1 MKQFRL
7 FLLSLLCAL
16 ITLPVMAQ
24 ESKGIQFF
32 KGTFAEALA
41 KAKAEGKPLF
51 VDFYAVWCGPCKK
64 MEKQIFT
71 LPEVGEYFNKNFISL
86 QLDAE
91 KPENVDIAKN
101 YKVEAFP
108 TLGIIDGDGKALS
121 INVGYMN
128 AQELLDMAKTA
139 MGEIK
144 GFEQLYKEYRQ
155 NPNDLTIQQDLLTMA
170 PQFLTTQDGM
180 DAEKW
185 VVRVRK
191 IYQKYI
197 ETKMADNSLINRK
210 DYIIIGYLGGDD
222 DETTDRLVDYIST
235 HLDAWLAAVGEPAA
249 YYVVEKNDERMLKL
263 VKKGDAS
270 YKDYLEKIR
279 TDYKKA
285 YDVIPVSSVTPYDKS
300 RDYFNALFAIYKNK
314 DVAEYLKLMRK
325 YLAGLGK
332 DANAA
337 DYAMAAQSLYYA
349 ADKKLRA
356 ADHEQAIEWLKIAI
370 PSEKV
375 LMNKINYLVMVGDS
389 YRELKKYSE
398 AEQYYKQAYGESLQM
413 GGELQQAQQMIQASV
428 LHKLSTLEL
437 LMR

>member
-1 MKQFRL
+1 MKQIRIFL
-7 FLLSLLCAL
+7 FAL
-16 ITLPVMAQ
+16 ICTVLALPAMAQ
-24 ESKGIQFF
+24 EGKGIQFF
-32 KGTFAEALA
+32 KGTFAQALA
-41 KAKAEGKPLF
+41 KAKSEGKPLF

-71 LPEVGEYFNKNFISL
+71 QPEVGEYFNKHFVAV

-91 KPENVDIAKN
+91 KPENVDVAKT

-108 TLGIIDGDGKALS
+108 TLGIFDGEGKALS

-128 AQELLDMAKTA
+128 AQELMAMAKTA
-139 MGEIK
+139 VGEVK

-155 NPNDLTIQQDLLTMA
+155 NPNDLTIQQDLLTLA

-191 IYQKYI
+191 IYQAYI
-197 ETKMADNSLINRK
+197 EKKMSDNSLINRK
-210 DYIIIGYLGGDD
+210 DYVIIGYLGGDD
-222 DETTDRLVDYIST
+222 EESTYRLVDYISNNM
-235 HLDAWLAAVGEPAA
+235 DAWMAAVGEPAA

-263 VKKGDAS
+263 VKKGDES
-270 YKDYLEKIR
+270 YKTYLEKIR

-285 YDVIPVSSVTPYDKS
+285 YDVIKFTSATPYDKS
-300 RDYFNALFAIYKNK
+300 RDYYNALFAIYKNK
-314 DVAEYLKLMRK
+314 DVAQYLKLMRQ
-325 YLAGLGK
+325 YLATLGA

-349 ADKKLRA
+349 AGNKLSA
-356 ADHEQAIEWLKIAI
+356 ADHEQAIEWLKVAI

-389 YRELKKYSE
+389 YRELKKYND

-413 GGELQQAQQMIQASV
+413 GELEQAQQMIQASV

-437 LMR
+437 LTR

>member
-1 MKQFRL
+1 MKQIRIFL
-7 FLLSLLCAL
+7 FALLCTVLAL
-16 ITLPVMAQ
+16 PAMAQ
-24 ESKGIQFF
+24 EGKGIQFF
-32 KGTFAEALA
+32 KGTFAQALA
-41 KAKAEGKPLF
+41 KAKSEGKPLF

-71 LPEVGEYFNKNFISL
+71 QPEVGEYFNKHFVAV

-91 KPENVDIAKN
+91 KPENVDVAKT

-108 TLGIIDGDGKALS
+108 TLGIFDGEGKALS

-128 AQELLDMAKTA
+128 AQELMAMAKTA
-139 MGEIK
+139 VGEVK

-155 NPNDLTIQQDLLTMA
+155 NPNDLTIQQDLLTLA

-191 IYQKYI
+191 IYQTYI
-197 ETKMADNSLINRK
+197 ETKMSDNSLINRK

-222 DETTDRLVDYIST
+222 EETTYRLVDYISKNM
-235 HLDAWLAAVGEPAA
+235 DAWMAAVGEPAA

-263 VKKGDAS
+263 VKKGDES
-270 YKDYLEKIR
+270 YKTYLEKIR

-285 YDVIPVSSVTPYDKS
+285 YDVIKFTSATPYDKS
-300 RDYFNALFAIYKNK
+300 RDYYNALFAIYKNK
-314 DVAEYLKLMRK
+314 DVAQYLKLMRQ
-325 YLAGLGK
+325 YLATLGA

-349 ADKKLRA
+349 AGNKLSA
-356 ADHEQAIEWLKIAI
+356 ADHEQAIEWLKVAI

-389 YRELKKYSE
+389 YRELKKYND

-413 GGELQQAQQMIQASV
+413 GELEQAQQMIQASV

-437 LMR
+437 LTR

>member
-1 MKQFRL
+1 
-7 FLLSLLCAL
+7 
-16 ITLPVMAQ
+16 MAQ
-24 ESKGIQFF
+24 EGKGIQFF
-32 KGTFAEALA
+32 KGTFAQALA
-41 KAKAEGKPLF
+41 KAKSEGKPLF

-71 LPEVGEYFNKNFISL
+71 QPEVGEYFNKHFVAV

-91 KPENVDIAKN
+91 KPENVDVAKT

-108 TLGIIDGDGKALS
+108 TLGIFDGEGKALS

-128 AQELLDMAKTA
+128 AQELMAMAKTA
-139 MGEIK
+139 VGEVK

-155 NPNDLTIQQDLLTMA
+155 NPNDLTIQQDLLTLA

-191 IYQKYI
+191 IYQAYI
-197 ETKMADNSLINRK
+197 EKKMSDNSLINRK

-222 DETTDRLVDYIST
+222 EETTYRLVDYISKNM
-235 HLDAWLAAVGEPAA
+235 DAWMAAVGEPAA

-263 VKKGDAS
+263 VKKGDES
-270 YKDYLEKIR
+270 YKTYLEKIR

-285 YDVIPVSSVTPYDKS
+285 YDVIKFTSASPYDKS
-300 RDYFNALFAIYKNK
+300 RDYYNALFAIYKNK
-314 DVAEYLKLMRK
+314 DVALYLKLMRQ
-325 YLAGLGK
+325 YLATLGA

-349 ADKKLRA
+349 AGNKLSA
-356 ADHEQAIEWLKIAI
+356 ADHEQAIEWLKVAI

-389 YRELKKYSE
+389 YRELKKYND

-413 GGELQQAQQMIQASV
+413 GELEQAQQMIQASV

-437 LMR
+437 LTR

>member
-1 MKQFRL
+1 MKQIRIFL
-7 FLLSLLCAL
+7 FALLCTFLAL
-16 ITLPVMAQ
+16 PTMAQ
-24 ESKGIQFF
+24 EGKGIQFF
-32 KGTFAEALA
+32 KGTFAQALA
-41 KAKAEGKPLF
+41 KAKSEGKPLF

-71 LPEVGEYFNKNFISL
+71 QPEVGEYFNKHFVAV

-91 KPENVDIAKN
+91 KPENVDVAKT

-108 TLGIIDGDGKALS
+108 TLGIFDGEGKALS

-128 AQELLDMAKTA
+128 AQELMAMAKTA
-139 MGEIK
+139 VGEVK

-155 NPNDLTIQQDLLTMA
+155 NPNDLTIQQDLLTLA

-191 IYQKYI
+191 IYQAYI
-197 ETKMADNSLINRK
+197 EKKMSDNSLINRK

-222 DETTDRLVDYIST
+222 EETTYRLVDYISKNM
-235 HLDAWLAAVGEPAA
+235 DAWMAAVGEPAA

-263 VKKGDAS
+263 VKKGDES
-270 YKDYLEKIR
+270 YKTYLEKIR

-285 YDVIPVSSVTPYDKS
+285 YDVIKFTSATPYDKS
-300 RDYFNALFAIYKNK
+300 RDYYNALFAIYKNK
-314 DVAEYLKLMRK
+314 DVALYLKLMRQ
-325 YLAGLGK
+325 YLATLGA

-349 ADKKLRA
+349 AGNKLSA
-356 ADHEQAIEWLKIAI
+356 ADHEQAIEWLKVAI

-389 YRELKKYSE
+389 YRELKKYNE

-413 GGELQQAQQMIQASV
+413 GELEQAQQMIQASV

-437 LMR
+437 LTR

>member
-1 MKQFRL
+1 MKQIRIFL
-7 FLLSLLCAL
+7 FALLCTVLAL
-16 ITLPVMAQ
+16 PAMAQ
-24 ESKGIQFF
+24 EGKGIQFF
-32 KGTFAEALA
+32 KGTFAQALA
-41 KAKAEGKPLF
+41 KAKSEGKPLF

-71 LPEVGEYFNKNFISL
+71 QPEVGEYFNKHFVAL

-91 KPENVDIAKN
+91 KPENVDVAKT

-108 TLGIIDGDGKALS
+108 TLGIFDGEGKALS

-128 AQELLDMAKTA
+128 AQELMAMAKTA
-139 MGEIK
+139 VGEVK

-155 NPNDLTIQQDLLTMA
+155 NPNDLTIQQDLLTLA

-191 IYQKYI
+191 IYQAYI
-197 ETKMADNSLINRK
+197 EKKMSDNSLINRK
-210 DYIIIGYLGGDD
+210 DYVIIGYLGGDD
-222 DETTDRLVDYIST
+222 EESTYRLVDYISNNM
-235 HLDAWLAAVGEPAA
+235 DAWMAAVGEPAA

-263 VKKGDAS
+263 VKKGDES
-270 YKDYLEKIR
+270 YKTYLEKIR

-285 YDVIPVSSVTPYDKS
+285 YDVIKFTSATPYDKS
-300 RDYFNALFAIYKNK
+300 RDYYNALFAIYKNK
-314 DVAEYLKLMRK
+314 DVAQYLKLMRQ
-325 YLAGLGK
+325 YLATLGA

-349 ADKKLRA
+349 AGNKLSA
-356 ADHEQAIEWLKIAI
+356 ADHEQAIEWLKMAI

-389 YRELKKYSE
+389 YRELKKYKE

-413 GGELQQAQQMIQASV
+413 GELEQAQQMIQASV

>member
-1 MKQFRL
+1 
-7 FLLSLLCAL
+7 
-16 ITLPVMAQ
+16 MAQ
-24 ESKGIQFF
+24 EGKGIQFF
-32 KGTFAEALA
+32 KGTFAQALA
-41 KAKAEGKPLF
+41 KAKSEGKPLF

-71 LPEVGEYFNKNFISL
+71 QPEVGEYFNKHFVAV

-91 KPENVDIAKN
+91 KPENVDVAKT

-108 TLGIIDGDGKALS
+108 TLGIFDGEGKALS

-128 AQELLDMAKTA
+128 AQELMAMAKTA
-139 MGEIK
+139 VGEVK

-155 NPNDLTIQQDLLTMA
+155 NPNDLTIQQDLLTLA

-191 IYQKYI
+191 IYQAYI
-197 ETKMADNSLINRK
+197 EKKMSDNSLINRK

-222 DETTDRLVDYIST
+222 EETTYRLVDYISKNM
-235 HLDAWLAAVGEPAA
+235 DAWMAAVGEPAA

-263 VKKGDAS
+263 VKKGDEN
-270 YKDYLEKIR
+270 YKTYLEKIR

-285 YDVIPVSSVTPYDKS
+285 YDVIKFTSATPYDKS
-300 RDYFNALFAIYKNK
+300 RDYYNALFAIYKNK
-314 DVAEYLKLMRK
+314 DVAQYLKLMRQ
-325 YLAGLGK
+325 YLATLGA

-349 ADKKLRA
+349 AGNKLSA
-356 ADHEQAIEWLKIAI
+356 ADHEQAIEWLKVAI

-389 YRELKKYSE
+389 YRELKKYNE

-413 GGELQQAQQMIQASV
+413 GELEQAQQMIQASV

-437 LMR
+437 LTR

>member
-1 MKQFRL
+1 MKQIRIFL
-7 FLLSLLCAL
+7 FALLCTVLAL
-16 ITLPVMAQ
+16 PAMAQ
-24 ESKGIQFF
+24 EGKGIQFF
-32 KGTFAEALA
+32 KGTFAQALA
-41 KAKAEGKPLF
+41 KAKSEGKPLF

-71 LPEVGEYFNKNFISL
+71 QPEVGEYFNKHFVAV

-91 KPENVDIAKN
+91 KPENVDAAKT

-108 TLGIIDGDGKALS
+108 TLGIFDGEGKALS

-128 AQELLDMAKTA
+128 AQELMAMAKTA
-139 MGEIK
+139 VGEVK

-155 NPNDLTIQQDLLTMA
+155 NPNDLTIQQDLLTLA

-191 IYQKYI
+191 IYQTYI
-197 ETKMADNSLINRK
+197 EKKMSDNSLINRK

-222 DETTDRLVDYIST
+222 EETTYRLVDYISKNM
-235 HLDAWLAAVGEPAA
+235 DAWMAAVGEPAA

-263 VKKGDAS
+263 VKKGDES
-270 YKDYLEKIR
+270 YKTYLEKIR

-285 YDVIPVSSVTPYDKS
+285 YDVIKFTSATPYDKS
-300 RDYFNALFAIYKNK
+300 RDYYNALFAIYKNK
-314 DVAEYLKLMRK
+314 DVAQYLKLMRQ
-325 YLAGLGK
+325 YLATLGA

-349 ADKKLRA
+349 AGNKLSA
-356 ADHEQAIEWLKIAI
+356 ADHEQAIEWLKVAI

-389 YRELKKYSE
+389 YRELKKYNE

-413 GGELQQAQQMIQASV
+413 GELEQAQQMIQASV

-437 LMR
+437 LTR

>member
-1 MKQFRL
+1 MKQIRIFL
-7 FLLSLLCAL
+7 FALLCTVLAL
-16 ITLPVMAQ
+16 PAMAQ
-24 ESKGIQFF
+24 EGKGIQFF
-32 KGTFAEALA
+32 KGTFAQALA
-41 KAKAEGKPLF
+41 KAKSEGKPLF

-71 LPEVGEYFNKNFISL
+71 QPEVGEYFNKHFVAV

-91 KPENVDIAKN
+91 KPENVDVAKT

-108 TLGIIDGDGKALS
+108 TLGIFDGEGKALS

-128 AQELLDMAKTA
+128 AQELMAMAKTA
-139 MGEIK
+139 VGEVK

-155 NPNDLTIQQDLLTMA
+155 NPNDLTIQQDLLTLA

-191 IYQKYI
+191 IYQAYI
-197 ETKMADNSLINRK
+197 EKKMSDNSLINRK

-222 DETTDRLVDYIST
+222 EESTYRLVDYISKNM
-235 HLDAWLAAVGEPAA
+235 DAWMAAVGEPAA

-263 VKKGDAS
+263 VKKGDES
-270 YKDYLEKIR
+270 YKTYLEKIR

-285 YDVIPVSSVTPYDKS
+285 YDVIKFTSATPYDKS
-300 RDYFNALFAIYKNK
+300 RDYYNALFAIYKNK
-314 DVAEYLKLMRK
+314 DVAQYLKLMRQ
-325 YLAGLGK
+325 YLATLGA

-349 ADKKLRA
+349 AGNKLSA
-356 ADHEQAIEWLKIAI
+356 ADHEQAIEWLKVAI

-389 YRELKKYSE
+389 YRELKKYKE

-413 GGELQQAQQMIQASV
+413 GELEQAQQMIQASV

>member
-1 MKQFRL
+1 MKQIRIFL
-7 FLLSLLCAL
+7 FALLCTVLAL
-16 ITLPVMAQ
+16 PAMAQ
-24 ESKGIQFF
+24 EGKGIQFF
-32 KGTFAEALA
+32 KGTFAQALA

-71 LPEVGEYFNKNFISL
+71 QPEVGEYFNKHFVAV

-91 KPENVDIAKN
+91 KPENVDVAKT

-108 TLGIIDGDGKALS
+108 TLGIFDGEGKALS

-128 AQELLDMAKTA
+128 AQELLAMAKTA
-139 MGEIK
+139 VGEVK

-155 NPNDLTIQQDLLTMA
+155 NPNDLTIQQDLLTLA

-191 IYQKYI
+191 IYQTYI
-197 ETKMADNSLINRK
+197 DKKMSDNSLINRK

-222 DETTDRLVDYIST
+222 EETTYRLVDYISKNM
-235 HLDAWLAAVGEPAA
+235 DAWMAAVGEPAA

-263 VKKGDAS
+263 VKKGDES
-270 YKDYLEKIR
+270 YKTYLEKIR

-285 YDVIPVSSVTPYDKS
+285 YDVIKFTSATPYDKS
-300 RDYFNALFAIYKNK
+300 RDYYNALFAIYKNK
-314 DVAEYLKLMRK
+314 DVAQYLKLMRQ
-325 YLAGLGK
+325 YLATLGA

-349 ADKKLRA
+349 AGNKLSA
-356 ADHEQAIEWLKIAI
+356 ADHEQAIEWLKMAI

-389 YRELKKYSE
+389 YRELKKYKE

-413 GGELQQAQQMIQASV
+413 GELEQAQQMIQASV

>member
-1 MKQFRL
+1 MKQIRIFL
-7 FLLSLLCAL
+7 FALLCTFLAL
-16 ITLPVMAQ
+16 PAMAQ
-24 ESKGIQFF
+24 EGKGIQFF
-32 KGTFAEALA
+32 KGTFAQALA
-41 KAKAEGKPLF
+41 KAKSEGKPLF

-71 LPEVGEYFNKNFISL
+71 QPEVGEYFNKHFVAV

-91 KPENVDIAKN
+91 KPENVDAAKT

-108 TLGIIDGDGKALS
+108 TLGIFDGEGKALS

-128 AQELLDMAKTA
+128 AQELLAMAKTA
-139 MGEIK
+139 VGEVK

-155 NPNDLTIQQDLLTMA
+155 NPNDLTIQQDLLTLA

-191 IYQKYI
+191 IYQAYI
-197 ETKMADNSLINRK
+197 EKKMSDNSLINRK
-210 DYIIIGYLGGDD
+210 DYIIISYLGGDD
-222 DETTDRLVDYIST
+222 EETTYRLVDYISKNMDT
-235 HLDAWLAAVGEPAA
+235 WMAAVGEPAA

-263 VKKGDAS
+263 VKKGDES
-270 YKDYLEKIR
+270 YKTYLEKIR

-285 YDVIPVSSVTPYDKS
+285 YDVIKFTSATPYDKS
-300 RDYFNALFAIYKNK
+300 RDYYNALFAIYKNK
-314 DVAEYLKLMRK
+314 DVALYLKLMRQ
-325 YLAGLGK
+325 YLATLGA

-349 ADKKLRA
+349 AGNKLSA
-356 ADHEQAIEWLKIAI
+356 ADHEQAIEWLKVAI

-389 YRELKKYSE
+389 YRELKKYNE

-413 GGELQQAQQMIQASV
+413 GELEQAQQMIQASV

-437 LMR
+437 LTR

>member
-1 MKQFRL
+1 MKQIRIFL
-7 FLLSLLCAL
+7 FALLCTVLAL
-16 ITLPVMAQ
+16 PAMAQ
-24 ESKGIQFF
+24 EGKGIQFF
-32 KGTFAEALA
+32 KGTFAQALA
-41 KAKAEGKPLF
+41 KAKSEGKPLF

-71 LPEVGEYFNKNFISL
+71 QPEVGEYFNKHFVAV

-91 KPENVDIAKN
+91 KPENVDVAKT

-108 TLGIIDGDGKALS
+108 TLGIFDGEGKALS

-128 AQELLDMAKTA
+128 AQELMAMAKTA
-139 MGEIK
+139 VGEVK

-155 NPNDLTIQQDLLTMA
+155 NPNDLTIQQDLLTLA

-191 IYQKYI
+191 IYQTYI
-197 ETKMADNSLINRK
+197 EKKMSDNSLINRK

-222 DETTDRLVDYIST
+222 EETTYRLVDYISKNM
-235 HLDAWLAAVGEPAA
+235 DAWMAAVGEPAA

-263 VKKGDAS
+263 VKKGDES
-270 YKDYLEKIR
+270 YKTYLEKIR

-285 YDVIPVSSVTPYDKS
+285 YDVIKFTSATPYDKS
-300 RDYFNALFAIYKNK
+300 RDYYNALFAIYKNK
-314 DVAEYLKLMRK
+314 DVAQYLKLMRQ
-325 YLAGLGK
+325 YLATLGA

-349 ADKKLRA
+349 AGNKLSA
-356 ADHEQAIEWLKIAI
+356 ADHEQAIEWLKVAI

-389 YRELKKYSE
+389 YRELKKYNE

-413 GGELQQAQQMIQASV
+413 GELEQAQQMIQASV

-437 LMR
+437 LTR

>member
-1 MKQFRL
+1 MKQIRIFL
-7 FLLSLLCAL
+7 FALLCTFLAL
-16 ITLPVMAQ
+16 PTMAQ
-24 ESKGIQFF
+24 EGKGIQFF
-32 KGTFAEALA
+32 KGTFAQALA
-41 KAKAEGKPLF
+41 KAKSEGKPLF

-71 LPEVGEYFNKNFISL
+71 QPEVGEYFNKHFVAV

-91 KPENVDIAKN
+91 KPENVDAAKT

-108 TLGIIDGDGKALS
+108 TLGIFDGEGKALS

-128 AQELLDMAKTA
+128 AQELMAMAKTA
-139 MGEIK
+139 VGEVK

-155 NPNDLTIQQDLLTMA
+155 NPNDLTIQQDLLTLA

-191 IYQKYI
+191 IYQAYI
-197 ETKMADNSLINRK
+197 EKKMSDNSLINRK

-222 DETTDRLVDYIST
+222 EETTYRLVDYISKNM
-235 HLDAWLAAVGEPAA
+235 DAWMAAVGEPAA

-263 VKKGDAS
+263 VKKGDES
-270 YKDYLEKIR
+270 YKTYLEKIR

-285 YDVIPVSSVTPYDKS
+285 YDVIKFTSATPYDKS
-300 RDYFNALFAIYKNK
+300 RDYYNALFAIYKNK
-314 DVAEYLKLMRK
+314 DVALYLKLMRQ
-325 YLAGLGK
+325 YLATLGA

-349 ADKKLRA
+349 AGNKLSA
-356 ADHEQAIEWLKIAI
+356 ADHEQAIEWLKVAI

-389 YRELKKYSE
+389 YRELKKYND

-413 GGELQQAQQMIQASV
+413 GELEQAQQMIQASV

-437 LMR
+437 LTR

>member
-1 MKQFRL
+1 MKQIRIFL
-7 FLLSLLCAL
+7 FALLCTVLAL
-16 ITLPVMAQ
+16 PAMAQ
-24 ESKGIQFF
+24 EGKGIQFF
-32 KGTFAEALA
+32 KGTFAQALA

-71 LPEVGEYFNKNFISL
+71 QPEVGEYFNKHFIAL

-91 KPENVDIAKN
+91 KPENVDVAKT

-108 TLGIIDGDGKALS
+108 TLGIFDGEGKALS

-128 AQELLDMAKTA
+128 AQELMAMAKTA
-139 MGEIK
+139 VGEVK

-155 NPNDLTIQQDLLTMA
+155 NPNDLTIQQDLLTLA

-191 IYQKYI
+191 IYQAYI
-197 ETKMADNSLINRK
+197 EKKMSDNSLINRK

-222 DETTDRLVDYIST
+222 EETIYRLVDYISKNM
-235 HLDAWLAAVGEPAA
+235 DAWMAAVGEPAA

-263 VKKGDAS
+263 VKKGDES
-270 YKDYLEKIR
+270 YKTYLEKIR

-285 YDVIPVSSVTPYDKS
+285 YDVIKFTSATPYDKS
-300 RDYFNALFAIYKNK
+300 RDYYNALFAIYKNK
-314 DVAEYLKLMRK
+314 DVAQYLKLMRQ
-325 YLAGLGK
+325 YLATLGA

-349 ADKKLRA
+349 AGNKLSA
-356 ADHEQAIEWLKIAI
+356 ADHEQAIEWLKVAI

-389 YRELKKYSE
+389 YRELKKYNE

-413 GGELQQAQQMIQASV
+413 GELEQAQQMIQASV

-437 LMR
+437 LTR

>member
-1 MKQFRL
+1 MKQIRIFL
-7 FLLSLLCAL
+7 FALLCTVLAL
-16 ITLPVMAQ
+16 PAMAQ
-24 ESKGIQFF
+24 EGKGIQFF
-32 KGTFAEALA
+32 KGTFAQALA

-71 LPEVGEYFNKNFISL
+71 QPEVGEYFNKHFIAL

-91 KPENVDIAKN
+91 KPENVDVAKT

-108 TLGIIDGDGKALS
+108 TLGIFDGEGKALS

-128 AQELLDMAKTA
+128 AQELMAMAKTA
-139 MGEIK
+139 VGEVK

-155 NPNDLTIQQDLLTMA
+155 NPNDLTIQQDLLTLA

-191 IYQKYI
+191 IYQAYI
-197 ETKMADNSLINRK
+197 EKKMSDNSLINRK
-210 DYIIIGYLGGDD
+210 DYIIIGYLGGRRIIKKY
-222 DETTDRLVDYIST
+222 RLVDYISKNM
-235 HLDAWLAAVGEPAA
+235 DAWMAAVGEPAA

-263 VKKGDAS
+263 VKKGDES
-270 YKDYLEKIR
+270 YKTYLEKIR

-285 YDVIPVSSVTPYDKS
+285 YDVIKFTSATPYDKS
-300 RDYFNALFAIYKNK
+300 RDYYNALFAIYKNK
-314 DVAEYLKLMRK
+314 DVAQYLKLMRQ
-325 YLAGLGK
+325 YLATLGA

-349 ADKKLRA
+349 AGNKLSA
-356 ADHEQAIEWLKIAI
+356 ADHEQAIEWLKVAI

-389 YRELKKYSE
+389 YRELKKYNE

-413 GGELQQAQQMIQASV
+413 GELEQAQQMIQASV

-437 LMR
+437 LTR

>member
-1 MKQFRL
+1 MKQIRIFL
-7 FLLSLLCAL
+7 FALLCTFLAL
-16 ITLPVMAQ
+16 PTMAQ
-24 ESKGIQFF
+24 EGKGIQFF
-32 KGTFAEALA
+32 KGTFAQALA
-41 KAKAEGKPLF
+41 KAKSEGKPLF

-71 LPEVGEYFNKNFISL
+71 QPEVGEYFNKHFVAV

-91 KPENVDIAKN
+91 KPENVDAAKT

-108 TLGIIDGDGKALS
+108 TLGIFDGEGKALS

-128 AQELLDMAKTA
+128 AQELMAMAKTA
-139 MGEIK
+139 VGEVK

-155 NPNDLTIQQDLLTMA
+155 NPNDLTIQQDLLTLA

-191 IYQKYI
+191 IYQAYI
-197 ETKMADNSLINRK
+197 EKKMSDNSLINRK

-222 DETTDRLVDYIST
+222 EETTYRLVDYISNNM
-235 HLDAWLAAVGEPAA
+235 DAWMAAVGEPAA

-263 VKKGDAS
+263 VKKGDES
-270 YKDYLEKIR
+270 YKTYLEKIR

-285 YDVIPVSSVTPYDKS
+285 YDVIKFTSATPYDKS
-300 RDYFNALFAIYKNK
+300 RDYYNALFAIYKNK
-314 DVAEYLKLMRK
+314 DVALYLKLMRQ
-325 YLAGLGK
+325 YLATLGA

-349 ADKKLRA
+349 AGNKLSA
-356 ADHEQAIEWLKIAI
+356 ADHEQAIEWLKMAI

-389 YRELKKYSE
+389 YRELKKYKE

-413 GGELQQAQQMIQASV
+413 GELEQAQQMIQASV

>member
-1 MKQFRL
+1 MKQIRIFL
-7 FLLSLLCAL
+7 FALLCTVLAL
-16 ITLPVMAQ
+16 PAMAQ
-24 ESKGIQFF
+24 EGKGIQFF
-32 KGTFAEALA
+32 KGTFAQALA
-41 KAKAEGKPLF
+41 KAKSEGKPLF

-71 LPEVGEYFNKNFISL
+71 QPEVGEYFNKHFVAV

-91 KPENVDIAKN
+91 KPENVDVAKT

-108 TLGIIDGDGKALS
+108 TLGIFDGEGKALS

-128 AQELLDMAKTA
+128 AQELLAMAKTA
-139 MGEIK
+139 VGEVK

-155 NPNDLTIQQDLLTMA
+155 NPNDLTIQQDLLTLA

-191 IYQKYI
+191 IYQAYI
-197 ETKMADNSLINRK
+197 EKKMSDNSLINRK

-222 DETTDRLVDYIST
+222 EESTYRLVDYISKNM
-235 HLDAWLAAVGEPAA
+235 DAWMAAVGEPAA

-263 VKKGDAS
+263 VKKGDES
-270 YKDYLEKIR
+270 YKTYLEKIR

-285 YDVIPVSSVTPYDKS
+285 YDVIKFTSATPYDKS
-300 RDYFNALFAIYKNK
+300 RDYYNALFAIYKNK
-314 DVAEYLKLMRK
+314 DVAQYLKLMRQ
-325 YLAGLGK
+325 YLATLGA

-349 ADKKLRA
+349 AGNKLSA
-356 ADHEQAIEWLKIAI
+356 ADHEQAVEWLKVAI

-389 YRELKKYSE
+389 YRELKKYNE

-413 GGELQQAQQMIQASV
+413 GELEQAQQMIQASV

-437 LMR
+437 LTR

>member
-1 MKQFRL
+1 MKHIRIFL
-7 FLLSLLCAL
+7 FALLCTVLAL
-16 ITLPVMAQ
+16 PAMAQ
-24 ESKGIQFF
+24 EGKGIQFF
-32 KGTFAEALA
+32 KGTFAQALA

-71 LPEVGEYFNKNFISL
+71 QPEVGEYFNKHFVAV

-91 KPENVDIAKN
+91 KPENVDVAKT

-108 TLGIIDGDGKALS
+108 TLGIFDGEGKALS

-128 AQELLDMAKTA
+128 AQELLAMAKTA
-139 MGEIK
+139 VGEVK

-155 NPNDLTIQQDLLTMA
+155 NPNDLTIQQDLLTLA

-191 IYQKYI
+191 IYQTYI
-197 ETKMADNSLINRK
+197 DKKMSDNSLINRK

-222 DETTDRLVDYIST
+222 EETTYRLVDYISKNM
-235 HLDAWLAAVGEPAA
+235 DAWMAAVGEPAA

-263 VKKGDAS
+263 VKKGDES
-270 YKDYLEKIR
+270 YKTYLEKIR

-285 YDVIPVSSVTPYDKS
+285 YDVIKFTSATPYDKS
-300 RDYFNALFAIYKNK
+300 RDYYNALFAIYKNK
-314 DVAEYLKLMRK
+314 DVAQYLKLMRQ
-325 YLAGLGK
+325 YLATLGA

-349 ADKKLRA
+349 AGNKLSA
-356 ADHEQAIEWLKIAI
+356 ADHEQAIEWLKVAI

-389 YRELKKYSE
+389 YRELKKYNE

-413 GGELQQAQQMIQASV
+413 GELEQAQQMIQASV

-437 LMR
+437 LTR

>member
-1 MKQFRL
+1 MKQIRIFL
-7 FLLSLLCAL
+7 FALLCTFLAL
-16 ITLPVMAQ
+16 PTMAQ
-24 ESKGIQFF
+24 EGKGIQFF
-32 KGTFAEALA
+32 KGTFAQALA
-41 KAKAEGKPLF
+41 KAKSEGKPLF

-71 LPEVGEYFNKNFISL
+71 QPEVGEYFNKHFVAV

-91 KPENVDIAKN
+91 KPENVDVAKT

-108 TLGIIDGDGKALS
+108 TLGIFDGEGKALS

-128 AQELLDMAKTA
+128 AQELMAMAKTA
-139 MGEIK
+139 VGEVK

-155 NPNDLTIQQDLLTMA
+155 NPNDLTIQQDLLTLA

-191 IYQKYI
+191 IYQTYI
-197 ETKMADNSLINRK
+197 EKKMSDNSLINRK

-222 DETTDRLVDYIST
+222 EETTYRLVDYISKNM
-235 HLDAWLAAVGEPAA
+235 DAWMAAVGEPAA

-263 VKKGDAS
+263 VKKGDES
-270 YKDYLEKIR
+270 YKTYLEKIR

-285 YDVIPVSSVTPYDKS
+285 YDVIKFTSATPYDKS
-300 RDYFNALFAIYKNK
+300 RDYYNALFAIYKNK
-314 DVAEYLKLMRK
+314 DVALYLKLMRQ
-325 YLAGLGK
+325 YLATLGA

-349 ADKKLRA
+349 AGNKLSA
-356 ADHEQAIEWLKIAI
+356 ADHEQAIEWLKVAI

-389 YRELKKYSE
+389 YRELKKYNE

-413 GGELQQAQQMIQASV
+413 GELEQAQQMIQASV

-437 LMR
+437 LTR

>member
-1 MKQFRL
+1 MKQIRIFL
-7 FLLSLLCAL
+7 FALLCTFLAL
-16 ITLPVMAQ
+16 PTMAQ
-24 ESKGIQFF
+24 EGKGIQFF
-32 KGTFAEALA
+32 KGTFAQALA
-41 KAKAEGKPLF
+41 KAKSEGKPLF

-71 LPEVGEYFNKNFISL
+71 QPEVGEYFNKHFVAV

-91 KPENVDIAKN
+91 KPENVDVAKT

-108 TLGIIDGDGKALS
+108 TLGIFDGEGKALS

-128 AQELLDMAKTA
+128 AQELMAMAKTA
-139 MGEIK
+139 VGEVK

-155 NPNDLTIQQDLLTMA
+155 NPNDLTIQQDLLTLA

-191 IYQKYI
+191 IYQAYI
-197 ETKMADNSLINRK
+197 EKKMSDNSLINRK

-222 DETTDRLVDYIST
+222 EETTYRLVDYISNNM
-235 HLDAWLAAVGEPAA
+235 DAWMAAVGEPAA

-263 VKKGDAS
+263 VKKGDES
-270 YKDYLEKIR
+270 YKTYLEKIR

-285 YDVIPVSSVTPYDKS
+285 YDVIKFTSATPYDKS
-300 RDYFNALFAIYKNK
+300 RDYYNALFAIYKNK
-314 DVAEYLKLMRK
+314 DVAQYLKLMRQ
-325 YLAGLGK
+325 YLATLGA

-337 DYAMAAQSLYYA
+337 DYAMAAQSLYSA
-349 ADKKLRA
+349 AGNKLSA
-356 ADHEQAIEWLKIAI
+356 ADHEQAIEWLKVAI

-389 YRELKKYSE
+389 YRELKKYNE

-413 GGELQQAQQMIQASV
+413 GELEQAQQMIQASV

-437 LMR
+437 LTR

>member
-1 MKQFRL
+1 
-7 FLLSLLCAL
+7 
-16 ITLPVMAQ
+16 
-24 ESKGIQFF
+24 
-32 KGTFAEALA
+32 
-41 KAKAEGKPLF
+41 
-51 VDFYAVWCGPCKK
+51 

-71 LPEVGEYFNKNFISL
+71 QPEVGEYFNKHFVAL

-91 KPENVDIAKN
+91 KPENVDVAKT

-108 TLGIIDGDGKALS
+108 TLGILDGEGKALS

-128 AQELLDMAKTA
+128 AQELMAMAKTA
-139 MGEIK
+139 VGEVK

-155 NPNDLTIQQDLLTMA
+155 NPNDLTIQQDLLTLA

-191 IYQKYI
+191 IYQAYI
-197 ETKMADNSLINRK
+197 EKKMSDNSLINRK
-210 DYIIIGYLGGDD
+210 DYVIIGYLGGDD
-222 DETTDRLVDYIST
+222 EESTYRLVDYISNNM
-235 HLDAWLAAVGEPAA
+235 DAWMAAVGEPAA

-263 VKKGDAS
+263 VKKGDES
-270 YKDYLEKIR
+270 YKTYLEKIR

-285 YDVIPVSSVTPYDKS
+285 YDVIKFTSATPYDKS
-300 RDYFNALFAIYKNK
+300 RDYYNALFAIYKNK
-314 DVAEYLKLMRK
+314 DVAQYLKLMRQ
-325 YLAGLGK
+325 YLATLGA

-349 ADKKLRA
+349 AGNKLSA
-356 ADHEQAIEWLKIAI
+356 ADHEQAIEWLKMAI

-389 YRELKKYSE
+389 YRELKKYKE

-413 GGELQQAQQMIQASV
+413 GELEQAQQMIQASV

>member
-1 MKQFRL
+1 MKQIRIFL
-7 FLLSLLCAL
+7 FALLCTFLAL
-16 ITLPVMAQ
+16 PTMAQ
-24 ESKGIQFF
+24 EGKGIQFF
-32 KGTFAEALA
+32 KGTFAQALA
-41 KAKAEGKPLF
+41 KAKSEGKPLF

-71 LPEVGEYFNKNFISL
+71 QPEVGEYFNKHFVAV

-91 KPENVDIAKN
+91 KPENVDAAKT

-108 TLGIIDGDGKALS
+108 TLGIFDGEGKALS

-128 AQELLDMAKTA
+128 AQELMAMAKTA
-139 MGEIK
+139 VGEVK

-155 NPNDLTIQQDLLTMA
+155 NPNDLTIQQDLLTLA

-191 IYQKYI
+191 IYQAYI
-197 ETKMADNSLINRK
+197 EKKMSDNSLINRK

-222 DETTDRLVDYIST
+222 EETTYRLVDYISNNM
-235 HLDAWLAAVGEPAA
+235 DAWMAAVGEPAA

-263 VKKGDAS
+263 VKKGDES
-270 YKDYLEKIR
+270 YKTYLEKIR

-285 YDVIPVSSVTPYDKS
+285 YDVIKFTSATPYDKS
-300 RDYFNALFAIYKNK
+300 RDYYNALFAIYKNK
-314 DVAEYLKLMRK
+314 DVAQYLKLMRQ
-325 YLAGLGK
+325 YLATLGA

-349 ADKKLRA
+349 AGNKLSA
-356 ADHEQAIEWLKIAI
+356 ADHEQAIEWLKVAI

-389 YRELKKYSE
+389 YRELKKYNE

-413 GGELQQAQQMIQASV
+413 GELEQAQQMIQASV

-437 LMR
+437 LTR

>member
-1 MKQFRL
+1 MKQIRIFL
-7 FLLSLLCAL
+7 FALLCTVLAL
-16 ITLPVMAQ
+16 PAMAQ
-24 ESKGIQFF
+24 EGKGIQFF
-32 KGTFAEALA
+32 KGTFAQALA
-41 KAKAEGKPLF
+41 KAKSEGKPLF

-71 LPEVGEYFNKNFISL
+71 QPEVGEYFNKHFVAV

-91 KPENVDIAKN
+91 KPENVDVAKT

-108 TLGIIDGDGKALS
+108 TLGIFDGEGKALS

-128 AQELLDMAKTA
+128 AQELMAMAKTA
-139 MGEIK
+139 VGEVK
-144 GFEQLYKEYRQ
+144 GFEQLYKDYRQ
-155 NPNDLTIQQDLLTMA
+155 NPNDLTIQQDLLTLA

-191 IYQKYI
+191 IYQAYI
-197 ETKMADNSLINRK
+197 EKKMSDNSLINRK

-222 DETTDRLVDYIST
+222 EETTYRLVDYISKNM
-235 HLDAWLAAVGEPAA
+235 DAWMAAVGEPAA

-263 VKKGDAS
+263 VKKGDES
-270 YKDYLEKIR
+270 YKTYLEKIR

-285 YDVIPVSSVTPYDKS
+285 YDVIKFTSATPYDKS
-300 RDYFNALFAIYKNK
+300 RDYYNALFAIYKNK
-314 DVAEYLKLMRK
+314 DVAQYLKLMRQ
-325 YLAGLGK
+325 YLATLGA

-349 ADKKLRA
+349 AGNKLSA
-356 ADHEQAIEWLKIAI
+356 ADHEQAIEWLKVAI

-389 YRELKKYSE
+389 YRELKKYNE

-413 GGELQQAQQMIQASV
+413 GELEQAQQMIQASV

-437 LMR
+437 LTR

>member
-1 MKQFRL
+1 MKQIRIFL
-7 FLLSLLCAL
+7 FALLCTVLAL
-16 ITLPVMAQ
+16 PAMAQ
-24 ESKGIQFF
+24 EGKGIQFF
-32 KGTFAEALA
+32 KGTFAQALA
-41 KAKAEGKPLF
+41 KAKSEGKPLF

-71 LPEVGEYFNKNFISL
+71 QPEVGEYFNKHFVAI

-91 KPENVDIAKN
+91 KPENVDVAKT

-108 TLGIIDGDGKALS
+108 TLGIFDGEGKALS

-128 AQELLDMAKTA
+128 AQELMAMAKTA
-139 MGEIK
+139 VGEVK

-155 NPNDLTIQQDLLTMA
+155 NPNDLTIQQDLLTLA
-170 PQFLTTQDGM
+170 PQLLTTQDGM

-191 IYQKYI
+191 IYQAYI
-197 ETKMADNSLINRK
+197 DKKMSDNSLINRK

-222 DETTDRLVDYIST
+222 EETTYRLVDYISKNM
-235 HLDAWLAAVGEPAA
+235 DAWMAAVGEPAA

-263 VKKGDAS
+263 VKKGDES
-270 YKDYLEKIR
+270 YKTYLEKIR

-285 YDVIPVSSVTPYDKS
+285 YDVIKFTSATPYDKS
-300 RDYFNALFAIYKNK
+300 RDYYNALFAIYKNK
-314 DVAEYLKLMRK
+314 DVAQYLKLMRQ
-325 YLAGLGK
+325 YLATLGA

-349 ADKKLRA
+349 AGNKLSA
-356 ADHEQAIEWLKIAI
+356 ADHEQAIEWLKVAI

-389 YRELKKYSE
+389 YRELKKYNE

-413 GGELQQAQQMIQASV
+413 GELEQAQQMIQASV

-437 LMR
+437 LTR

>member
-1 MKQFRL
+1 MKQIRIFL
-7 FLLSLLCAL
+7 FALLCTFLAL
-16 ITLPVMAQ
+16 PTMAQ
-24 ESKGIQFF
+24 EGKGIQFF
-32 KGTFAEALA
+32 KGTFAQALA
-41 KAKAEGKPLF
+41 KAKSEGKPLF

-71 LPEVGEYFNKNFISL
+71 QPEVGEYFNKHFVAV

-91 KPENVDIAKN
+91 KSENVDAAKT

-108 TLGIIDGDGKALS
+108 TLGIFDGEGKALS

-128 AQELLDMAKTA
+128 AQELMAMAKTA
-139 MGEIK
+139 VGEVK

-155 NPNDLTIQQDLLTMA
+155 NPNDLTIQQDLLTLA

-191 IYQKYI
+191 IYQAYI
-197 ETKMADNSLINRK
+197 EKKMSDNSLINRK
-210 DYIIIGYLGGDD
+210 DYVIIGYLGGDD
-222 DETTDRLVDYIST
+222 EESTYRLVDYISNNM
-235 HLDAWLAAVGEPAA
+235 DAWMAAVGEPAA

-263 VKKGDAS
+263 VKKGDES
-270 YKDYLEKIR
+270 YKTYLEKIR

-285 YDVIPVSSVTPYDKS
+285 YDVIKFTSATPYDKS
-300 RDYFNALFAIYKNK
+300 RDYYNALFAIYKNK
-314 DVAEYLKLMRK
+314 DVAQYLKLMRQ
-325 YLAGLGK
+325 YLATLGA

-349 ADKKLRA
+349 AGNKLSA
-356 ADHEQAIEWLKIAI
+356 ADHEQAIEWLKVAI

-389 YRELKKYSE
+389 YRELKKYNE

-413 GGELQQAQQMIQASV
+413 GELEQAQQMIQASV

-437 LMR
+437 LTR

>member
-1 MKQFRL
+1 MKQIRIFL
-7 FLLSLLCAL
+7 FALLCTVLAL
-16 ITLPVMAQ
+16 PAMAQ
-24 ESKGIQFF
+24 EGKGIQFF
-32 KGTFAEALA
+32 KGTFAQALA
-41 KAKAEGKPLF
+41 KAKSEGKPLF

-71 LPEVGEYFNKNFISL
+71 QPEVGEYFNKHFVAV

-91 KPENVDIAKN
+91 KPENVDVAKT

-108 TLGIIDGDGKALS
+108 TLGIFDGEGKALS

-128 AQELLDMAKTA
+128 AQELMAMAKTA
-139 MGEIK
+139 VGEVK

-155 NPNDLTIQQDLLTMA
+155 NPNDLTIQQDLLTLA

-191 IYQKYI
+191 IYQAYI
-197 ETKMADNSLINRK
+197 EKKMSDNSLINRK

-222 DETTDRLVDYIST
+222 EESTYRLVDYISKNM
-235 HLDAWLAAVGEPAA
+235 DAWMAAVGEPAA

-263 VKKGDAS
+263 VKKGDES
-270 YKDYLEKIR
+270 YKTYLEKIR

-285 YDVIPVSSVTPYDKS
+285 YDVIKFTSATPYDKS
-300 RDYFNALFAIYKNK
+300 RDYYNALFAIYKNK
-314 DVAEYLKLMRK
+314 DVAQYLKLMRQ
-325 YLAGLGK
+325 YLATLGA

-349 ADKKLRA
+349 AGNKLSA
-356 ADHEQAIEWLKIAI
+356 ADHEQAIEWLKVAI

-375 LMNKINYLVMVGDS
+375 LMNKINYLVMIGDS
-389 YRELKKYSE
+389 YRELKKYNE

-413 GGELQQAQQMIQASV
+413 GELEQAQQMIQASV

-437 LMR
+437 LTR

>member
-1 MKQFRL
+1 MKQIRIFL
-7 FLLSLLCAL
+7 FALLCTVLAL
-16 ITLPVMAQ
+16 PAMAQ
-24 ESKGIQFF
+24 EGKGIQFF
-32 KGTFAEALA
+32 KGTFAQALA
-41 KAKAEGKPLF
+41 KAKSEGKPLF

-71 LPEVGEYFNKNFISL
+71 QPEVGEYFNKHFVAV

-91 KPENVDIAKN
+91 KPENVDVAKT

-108 TLGIIDGDGKALS
+108 TLGIFDGEGKALS

-128 AQELLDMAKTA
+128 AQELMAMAKTA
-139 MGEIK
+139 VGEVK

-155 NPNDLTIQQDLLTMA
+155 NPNDLTIQQDLLTLA

-191 IYQKYI
+191 IYQAYI
-197 ETKMADNSLINRK
+197 EKKMSDNSLINRK

-222 DETTDRLVDYIST
+222 EESTYRLVDYISKNM
-235 HLDAWLAAVGEPAA
+235 DAWMAAVGEPAA

-263 VKKGDAS
+263 VKKGDES
-270 YKDYLEKIR
+270 YKTYLEKIR

-285 YDVIPVSSVTPYDKS
+285 YDVIKFTSATPYDKS
-300 RDYFNALFAIYKNK
+300 RDYYNALFAIYKNK
-314 DVAEYLKLMRK
+314 DVALYLKLMRQ
-325 YLAGLGK
+325 YLATLGA

-349 ADKKLRA
+349 AGNKLSA
-356 ADHEQAIEWLKIAI
+356 ADHEQAIEWLKVAI

-389 YRELKKYSE
+389 YRELKKYNE

-413 GGELQQAQQMIQASV
+413 GELEQAQQMIQAGV

-437 LMR
+437 LTR

>member
-1 MKQFRL
+1 MKQIRIFL
-7 FLLSLLCAL
+7 FALLCTVLAL
-16 ITLPVMAQ
+16 PAMAQ
-24 ESKGIQFF
+24 EGKGIQFF
-32 KGTFAEALA
+32 KGTFAQALA
-41 KAKAEGKPLF
+41 KAKSEGKPLF

-71 LPEVGEYFNKNFISL
+71 QPEVGEYFNKHFVAL

-91 KPENVDIAKN
+91 KPENVDVAKT

-108 TLGIIDGDGKALS
+108 TLGIFDGEGKALS

-128 AQELLDMAKTA
+128 AQELLAMAKTA
-139 MGEIK
+139 VGEVK

-155 NPNDLTIQQDLLTMA
+155 NPNDLTIQQDLLTLA

-191 IYQKYI
+191 IYQAYI
-197 ETKMADNSLINRK
+197 EKKMSDNSLINRK

-222 DETTDRLVDYIST
+222 EETTYRLVDYISKNM
-235 HLDAWLAAVGEPAA
+235 DAWMAAVGEPAA

-263 VKKGDAS
+263 VKKGDES
-270 YKDYLEKIR
+270 YKTYLEKIR

-285 YDVIPVSSVTPYDKS
+285 YDVIKFTSATPYDKS
-300 RDYFNALFAIYKNK
+300 RDYYNALFAIYKNK
-314 DVAEYLKLMRK
+314 DVALYLKLMRQ
-325 YLAGLGK
+325 YLATLGA

-349 ADKKLRA
+349 AGNKLSA
-356 ADHEQAIEWLKIAI
+356 ADHEQAIEWLKVAI

-389 YRELKKYSE
+389 YRELKKYNE

-413 GGELQQAQQMIQASV
+413 GELEQAQQMIQASV

-437 LMR
+437 LTR

>member
-1 MKQFRL
+1 MKQIRIFL
-7 FLLSLLCAL
+7 FAL
-16 ITLPVMAQ
+16 ICTVLALPAMAQ
-24 ESKGIQFF
+24 EGKGIQFF
-32 KGTFAEALA
+32 KGTFAQALA
-41 KAKAEGKPLF
+41 KAKSEGKPLF

-71 LPEVGEYFNKNFISL
+71 QPEVGEYFNKHFVAV

-91 KPENVDIAKN
+91 KPENVDVAKT

-108 TLGIIDGDGKALS
+108 TLGIFDGEGKALS

-128 AQELLDMAKTA
+128 AQELMAMAKTA
-139 MGEIK
+139 VGEVK

-155 NPNDLTIQQDLLTMA
+155 NPNDLTIQQDLLTLA

-191 IYQKYI
+191 IYQAYI
-197 ETKMADNSLINRK
+197 EKKMSDNSLINRK

-222 DETTDRLVDYIST
+222 EETTYRLVDYISKNM
-235 HLDAWLAAVGEPAA
+235 DAWMAAVGEPAA

-263 VKKGDAS
+263 VKKGDES
-270 YKDYLEKIR
+270 YKTYLEKIR

-285 YDVIPVSSVTPYDKS
+285 YDVIKFTSATPYDKS
-300 RDYFNALFAIYKNK
+300 RDYYNALFAIYKNK
-314 DVAEYLKLMRK
+314 DVALYLKLMRQ
-325 YLAGLGK
+325 YLATLGA

-349 ADKKLRA
+349 AGNKLSA
-356 ADHEQAIEWLKIAI
+356 ADHEQAIEWLKMAI

-389 YRELKKYSE
+389 YRELKKYKE

-413 GGELQQAQQMIQASV
+413 GELEQAQQMIQASV

>member
-1 MKQFRL
+1 
-7 FLLSLLCAL
+7 
-16 ITLPVMAQ
+16 
-24 ESKGIQFF
+24 
-32 KGTFAEALA
+32 
-41 KAKAEGKPLF
+41 
-51 VDFYAVWCGPCKK
+51 

-71 LPEVGEYFNKNFISL
+71 QPEVGEYFNKHFVAV

-91 KPENVDIAKN
+91 KPENVDVAKT

-108 TLGIIDGDGKALS
+108 TLGIFDGEGKALS

-128 AQELLDMAKTA
+128 AQELMAMAKTA
-139 MGEIK
+139 VGEVK

-155 NPNDLTIQQDLLTMA
+155 NPNDLTIQQDLLTLA

-191 IYQKYI
+191 IYQAYI
-197 ETKMADNSLINRK
+197 EKKMSDNSLINRK

-222 DETTDRLVDYIST
+222 EETTYRLVDYISNNM
-235 HLDAWLAAVGEPAA
+235 DAWMAAVGEPAA

-263 VKKGDAS
+263 VKKGDES
-270 YKDYLEKIR
+270 YKTYLEKIR

-285 YDVIPVSSVTPYDKS
+285 YDVIKFTSATPYDKS
-300 RDYFNALFAIYKNK
+300 RDYYNALFAIYKNK
-314 DVAEYLKLMRK
+314 DVALYLKLMRQ
-325 YLAGLGK
+325 YLATLGA

-349 ADKKLRA
+349 AGNKLSA
-356 ADHEQAIEWLKIAI
+356 ADHEQAIEWLKVAI

-389 YRELKKYSE
+389 YRELKKYNE

-413 GGELQQAQQMIQASV
+413 GELEQAQQMIQASV

-437 LMR
+437 LTR

>member
-1 MKQFRL
+1 MKQIRIFL
-7 FLLSLLCAL
+7 FALLCTVLAL
-16 ITLPVMAQ
+16 PAMAQ
-24 ESKGIQFF
+24 EGKGIQFF
-32 KGTFAEALA
+32 KGTFAQALA
-41 KAKAEGKPLF
+41 KAKSEGKPLF

-71 LPEVGEYFNKNFISL
+71 QPEVGEYFNKHFVAV

-91 KPENVDIAKN
+91 KPENVDVAKT

-108 TLGIIDGDGKALS
+108 TLGIFDGEGKALS

-128 AQELLDMAKTA
+128 AQELMAMAKTA
-139 MGEIK
+139 VGEVK

-155 NPNDLTIQQDLLTMA
+155 NPNDLTIQQDLLTLA

-191 IYQKYI
+191 IYQAYI
-197 ETKMADNSLINRK
+197 EKKMSDNSLINRK
-210 DYIIIGYLGGDD
+210 DYVIIGYLGGDD
-222 DETTDRLVDYIST
+222 EENTYRLVDYISNNM
-235 HLDAWLAAVGEPAA
+235 DAWMAAVGEPAA

-263 VKKGDAS
+263 VKKGDES
-270 YKDYLEKIR
+270 YKTYLEKIR

-285 YDVIPVSSVTPYDKS
+285 YDVIKFTSATPYDKS
-300 RDYFNALFAIYKNK
+300 RDYYNALFAIYKNK
-314 DVAEYLKLMRK
+314 DVAQYLKLMRQ
-325 YLAGLGK
+325 YLATLGA

-349 ADKKLRA
+349 AGNKLSA
-356 ADHEQAIEWLKIAI
+356 ADHEQAIEWLKVAI

-389 YRELKKYSE
+389 YRELKKYND

-413 GGELQQAQQMIQASV
+413 GELEQAQQMIQASV

-437 LMR
+437 LTR

>member
-1 MKQFRL
+1 MKQIRIFL
-7 FLLSLLCAL
+7 FALLCTFLAL
-16 ITLPVMAQ
+16 PTMAQ
-24 ESKGIQFF
+24 EGKGIQFF
-32 KGTFAEALA
+32 KGTFAQALA
-41 KAKAEGKPLF
+41 KAKSEGKPLF

-71 LPEVGEYFNKNFISL
+71 QPEVGEYFNKHFVAV

-91 KPENVDIAKN
+91 KPENVDAAKT

-108 TLGIIDGDGKALS
+108 TLGIFDGEGKALS

-128 AQELLDMAKTA
+128 AQELMAMAKTA
-139 MGEIK
+139 VGEVK

-155 NPNDLTIQQDLLTMA
+155 NPNDLTIQQDLLTLA

-191 IYQKYI
+191 IYQTYI
-197 ETKMADNSLINRK
+197 EKKMSDNSLINRK

-222 DETTDRLVDYIST
+222 EETTYRLVDYISNNM
-235 HLDAWLAAVGEPAA
+235 DAWMAAVGEPAA

-263 VKKGDAS
+263 VKKGDES
-270 YKDYLEKIR
+270 YKTYLEKIR

-285 YDVIPVSSVTPYDKS
+285 YDVIKFTSATPYDKS
-300 RDYFNALFAIYKNK
+300 RDYYNALFAIYKNK
-314 DVAEYLKLMRK
+314 DVALYLKLMRQ
-325 YLAGLGK
+325 YLATLGA

-349 ADKKLRA
+349 AGNKLSA
-356 ADHEQAIEWLKIAI
+356 ADHEQAIEWLKVAI

-389 YRELKKYSE
+389 YRELKKYNE

-413 GGELQQAQQMIQASV
+413 GELEQAQQMIQASV

-437 LMR
+437 LTR

>member
-1 MKQFRL
+1 MKQIRIFL
-7 FLLSLLCAL
+7 FALLCTVLAL
-16 ITLPVMAQ
+16 PAMAQ
-24 ESKGIQFF
+24 EGKGIQFF
-32 KGTFAEALA
+32 KGTFAQALA
-41 KAKAEGKPLF
+41 KAKSEGKPLF

-71 LPEVGEYFNKNFISL
+71 QPEVGEYFNKHFVAV

-91 KPENVDIAKN
+91 KPENVDVAKT

-108 TLGIIDGDGKALS
+108 TLGIFDGEGKALS

-128 AQELLDMAKTA
+128 AQELMAMAKTA
-139 MGEIK
+139 VGEVK

-155 NPNDLTIQQDLLTMA
+155 NPNDLTIQQDLLTLA

-191 IYQKYI
+191 IYQAYI
-197 ETKMADNSLINRK
+197 EKKMSDNSLINRK

-222 DETTDRLVDYIST
+222 EESTYRLVDYISKNM
-235 HLDAWLAAVGEPAA
+235 DAWMAAVGEPAA

-263 VKKGDAS
+263 VKKGDES
-270 YKDYLEKIR
+270 YKTYLEKIR

-285 YDVIPVSSVTPYDKS
+285 YDVIKFTSATPYDKS
-300 RDYFNALFAIYKNK
+300 RDYYNALFAIYKNK
-314 DVAEYLKLMRK
+314 DVAQYLKLMRQ
-325 YLAGLGK
+325 YLATLGA

-349 ADKKLRA
+349 AGNKLSA
-356 ADHEQAIEWLKIAI
+356 ADHEQAIEWLKVAI

-389 YRELKKYSE
+389 YRELKKYNE

-413 GGELQQAQQMIQASV
+413 GELEQAQQMIQASV

-437 LMR
+437 LTR

>member
-1 MKQFRL
+1 MKQIRIFL
-7 FLLSLLCAL
+7 FALLCTVLAL
-16 ITLPVMAQ
+16 PAMAQ
-24 ESKGIQFF
+24 EGKGIQFF
-32 KGTFAEALA
+32 KGTFAQALA
-41 KAKAEGKPLF
+41 KAKSEGKPLF

-71 LPEVGEYFNKNFISL
+71 QPEVGEYFNKHFVAV

-91 KPENVDIAKN
+91 KPENVDVAKT

-108 TLGIIDGDGKALS
+108 TLGIFDGEGKALS

-128 AQELLDMAKTA
+128 AQELMAMAKTA
-139 MGEIK
+139 VGEVK

-155 NPNDLTIQQDLLTMA
+155 NPNDLTIQQDLLTLA

-191 IYQKYI
+191 IYQTYI
-197 ETKMADNSLINRK
+197 EKKMSDNSLINRK

-222 DETTDRLVDYIST
+222 EESTYRLVDYISKNM
-235 HLDAWLAAVGEPAA
+235 DAWMAAVGEPAA

-263 VKKGDAS
+263 VKKGDES
-270 YKDYLEKIR
+270 YKTYLEKIR

-285 YDVIPVSSVTPYDKS
+285 YDVIKFTSATPYDKS
-300 RDYFNALFAIYKNK
+300 RDYYNALFAIYKNK
-314 DVAEYLKLMRK
+314 DVAQYLKLMRQ
-325 YLAGLGK
+325 YLATLGA

-349 ADKKLRA
+349 AGNKLSA
-356 ADHEQAIEWLKIAI
+356 ADHEQAIEWLKVAI

-389 YRELKKYSE
+389 YRELKKYNE

-413 GGELQQAQQMIQASV
+413 GELEQAQQMIQASV

-437 LMR
+437 LTR

>member
-1 MKQFRL
+1 MKQIRIFL
-7 FLLSLLCAL
+7 FAL
-16 ITLPVMAQ
+16 ICTVLALPAMAQ
-24 ESKGIQFF
+24 EGKGIQFF
-32 KGTFAEALA
+32 KGTFAQALA
-41 KAKAEGKPLF
+41 KAKSEGKPLF

-71 LPEVGEYFNKNFISL
+71 QPEVGEYFNKHFVAV

-91 KPENVDIAKN
+91 KPENVDVAKT

-108 TLGIIDGDGKALS
+108 TLGIFDGEGKALS

-128 AQELLDMAKTA
+128 AQELMAMAKTA
-139 MGEIK
+139 VGEVK

-155 NPNDLTIQQDLLTMA
+155 NPNDLTIQQDLLTLA

-191 IYQKYI
+191 IYQTYI
-197 ETKMADNSLINRK
+197 EKKMSDNSLINRK

-222 DETTDRLVDYIST
+222 EETTYRLVDYISKNM
-235 HLDAWLAAVGEPAA
+235 DAWMAAVGEPAA

-263 VKKGDAS
+263 VKKGDES
-270 YKDYLEKIR
+270 YKTYLEKIR

-285 YDVIPVSSVTPYDKS
+285 YDVIKFTSATPYDKS
-300 RDYFNALFAIYKNK
+300 RDYYNALFAIYKNK
-314 DVAEYLKLMRK
+314 DVAQYLKLMRQ
-325 YLAGLGK
+325 YLATLGA

-349 ADKKLRA
+349 AGNKLSA
-356 ADHEQAIEWLKIAI
+356 ADHEQAIEWLKVAI

-389 YRELKKYSE
+389 YRELKKYNE

-413 GGELQQAQQMIQASV
+413 GELEQAQQMIQASV

-437 LMR
+437 LTR

>member
-1 MKQFRL
+1 MKQIRIFL
-7 FLLSLLCAL
+7 FALLCTVLAL
-16 ITLPVMAQ
+16 PAMAQ
-24 ESKGIQFF
+24 EGKGIQFF
-32 KGTFAEALA
+32 KGTFAQALA
-41 KAKAEGKPLF
+41 KAKSEGKPLF

-71 LPEVGEYFNKNFISL
+71 QPEVGEYFNKHFVAV

-91 KPENVDIAKN
+91 KPENVDVAKT

-108 TLGIIDGDGKALS
+108 TLGIFDGEGKALS

-128 AQELLDMAKTA
+128 AQELMAMAQTA
-139 MGEIK
+139 VGEVK

-155 NPNDLTIQQDLLTMA
+155 NPNDLTIQQDLLTLA

-191 IYQKYI
+191 IYQAYI
-197 ETKMADNSLINRK
+197 EKKMSDNSLINRK

-222 DETTDRLVDYIST
+222 EETTYRLVDYISKNM
-235 HLDAWLAAVGEPAA
+235 DAWMAAVGEPAA

-263 VKKGDAS
+263 VKKGDES
-270 YKDYLEKIR
+270 YKTYLEKIR

-285 YDVIPVSSVTPYDKS
+285 YDVIKFTSATPYDKS
-300 RDYFNALFAIYKNK
+300 RDYYNALFAIYKNK
-314 DVAEYLKLMRK
+314 DVAQYLKLMRQ
-325 YLAGLGK
+325 YLATLGA

-349 ADKKLRA
+349 AGNKLSA
-356 ADHEQAIEWLKIAI
+356 ADHEQAIEWLKVAI

-389 YRELKKYSE
+389 YRELKKYNE

-413 GGELQQAQQMIQASV
+413 GELEQAQQMIQASV

-437 LMR
+437 LTR

>member
-1 MKQFRL
+1 MKQIRIFL
-7 FLLSLLCAL
+7 FALLCTVLAL
-16 ITLPVMAQ
+16 PAMAQ
-24 ESKGIQFF
+24 EGKGIQFF
-32 KGTFAEALA
+32 KGTFAQALA
-41 KAKAEGKPLF
+41 KAKSEGKPLF

-71 LPEVGEYFNKNFISL
+71 QPEVGEYFNKHFVAV

-91 KPENVDIAKN
+91 KPENVDVAKT

-108 TLGIIDGDGKALS
+108 TLGIFDGEGKALS

-128 AQELLDMAKTA
+128 AQELMAMAKTA
-139 MGEIK
+139 VGEVK

-155 NPNDLTIQQDLLTMA
+155 NPNDLTIQQDLLTLA

-191 IYQKYI
+191 IYQAYI
-197 ETKMADNSLINRK
+197 EKKMSDNSLINRK

-222 DETTDRLVDYIST
+222 EETTYRLVDYISNNM
-235 HLDAWLAAVGEPAA
+235 DAWMAAVGEPAA

-263 VKKGDAS
+263 VKKGDES
-270 YKDYLEKIR
+270 YKTYLEKIR

-285 YDVIPVSSVTPYDKS
+285 YDVIKFTSATPYDKS
-300 RDYFNALFAIYKNK
+300 RDYYNALFAIYKNK
-314 DVAEYLKLMRK
+314 DVAQYLKLMRQ
-325 YLAGLGK
+325 YLATLGA

-349 ADKKLRA
+349 AGNKLSA
-356 ADHEQAIEWLKIAI
+356 ADHEQAIEWLKVAI

-389 YRELKKYSE
+389 YRELKKYNE

-413 GGELQQAQQMIQASV
+413 GELEQAQQMIQASV

-437 LMR
+437 LTR